1 MPLEGERPEHE
12 NLLARVETALASP
25 SAEGGSS
32 DFDLNQDGADAS
44 WKFRPAAVLVPI
56 IPAPEG
62 PKLVLTKRAAHLKH
76 HPGQVSFPGG
86 KVETS
91 DDSVE
96 DAALRE
102 AFEEIGLNRKH
113 ARLIGRLPCHKTVT
127 GFEVHPVVAEISTDF
142 ASLSDPGE
150 VEEVFQVPL
159 EHVLNPANYFI
170 EGRIWMGKKRRY
182 YVVPYGPYYIWGA
195 TARMLRLL
203 AETVGQ
209 AGHDNHR

>member
-1 MPLEGERPEHE
+1 MPLEGVQRDHD
-12 NLLARVETALASP
+12 NILARISTALATP
-25 SAEGGSS
+25 SSQDGSS
-32 DFDLNQDGADAS
+32 DFDLNNDGADAS

-62 PKLVLTKRAAHLKH
+62 PRLVLTKRAAHLKH

-91 DDSVE
+91 DNSVE

-102 AFEEIGLNRKH
+102 AFEEIGLSRKH

-142 ASLSDPGE
+142 ASLNDPGE

-159 EHVLNPANYFI
+159 DHVLNPANYFI
-170 EGRIWMGKKRRY
+170 EGRIWMGKPRRY

-209 AGHDNHR
+209 DRHADHG